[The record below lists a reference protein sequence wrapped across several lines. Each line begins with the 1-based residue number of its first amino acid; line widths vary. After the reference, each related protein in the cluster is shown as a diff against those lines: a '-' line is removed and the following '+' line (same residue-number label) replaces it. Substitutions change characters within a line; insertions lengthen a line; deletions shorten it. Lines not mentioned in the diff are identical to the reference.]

1 MITATAAEVQNNFG
15 HFLQAVSSGDEIL
28 ITQNGKEIARIIPRE
43 KSVSFLTDS
52 LTGILKNDYDDKKMR
67 AERIES
73 REDFN

>member
-1 MITATAAEVQNNFG
+1 MITATAAEVRNNFE

-52 LTGILKNDYDDKKMR
+52 LTGILKNDYDDKKMK

-73 REDFN
+73 RENFN

>member
-43 KSVSFLTDS
+43 KKRFLPYRFADRYS
-52 LTGILKNDYDDKKMR
+52 EK
-67 AERIES
+67 
-73 REDFN
+73 